1 MPLSFSRR
9 IRLGL
14 HFRTTKAKEI
24 SMAKKTIL
32 VCDMCGAEVE
42 EQKGATMRITYT
54 DARRGSRQADLC
66 DSCAGKQPGRTVARR
81 GRRPKAAA

>member
-1 MPLSFSRR
+1 
-9 IRLGL
+9 
-14 HFRTTKAKEI
+14 
-24 SMAKKTIL
+24 
-32 VCDMCGAEVE
+32 MCSAEVE

-66 DSCAGKQPGRTVARR
+66 DSCAGKQPGRAVARR

>member
-1 MPLSFSRR
+1 
-9 IRLGL
+9 
-14 HFRTTKAKEI
+14 
-24 SMAKKTIL
+24 MAKKTIL

-54 DARRGSRQADLC
+54 DARRGSRAADLC

-81 GRRPKAAA
+81 GRRPKSAAA

>member
-1 MPLSFSRR
+1 
-9 IRLGL
+9 
-14 HFRTTKAKEI
+14 
-24 SMAKKTIL
+24 MARKTIL

-81 GRRPKAAA
+81 GRRPKSAAA